1 MPSGFGKSERGR
13 KTMPGNS
20 KRRRKTAPVICAVV
34 VVAFLGVF
42 LGAILWPL
50 LGLGTEDGAAVV
62 ILALYALVILAVMI
76 GVVVALR
83 QRLREIDG
91 GEEDEAR
98 KY

>member
-1 MPSGFGKSERGR
+1 
-13 KTMPGNS
+13 MPGNS

>member
-1 MPSGFGKSERGR
+1 MPDNSERRG
-13 KTMPGNS
+13 K
-20 KRRRKTAPVICAVV
+20 KTAPVVCAAVA
-34 VVAFLGVF
+34 VAFLGVL

-50 LGLGTEDGAAVV
+50 LGLGSEDGAAAV
-62 ILALYALVILAVMI
+62 ILALYALVILAVII
-76 GVVVALR
+76 GVVAALR